1 MGNEQTKWHLHY
13 DRRRLRCS
21 SGRLPVCRIREL
33 DRPELEYALAQ
44 CEINAMSTE
53 QGMFAMGT
61 PGYVFGAQLGKAI
74 TKEVRRQEYL
84 KRCMV
89 LNGWMQRPGSSA
101 RAGANSYEHPRR
113 CSRVRHSSV
122 VRQPAFLPGSETLP
136 LIGLDNV

>member
-1 MGNEQTKWHLHY
+1 MNKRNIIYTMIVVACATALVGCQSVSY
-13 DRRRLRCS
+13 S
-21 SGRLPVCRIREL
+21 RIGPG
-33 DRPELEYALAQ
+33 PELEYALAQ

-61 PGYVFGAQLGKAI
+61 PGYVFGAQLGNAI
-74 TKEVRRQEYL
+74 TNEVRRQEYIR
-84 KRCMV
+84 RCMV
-89 LNGWMQRPGSSA
+89 PNGWMQRPGSSA